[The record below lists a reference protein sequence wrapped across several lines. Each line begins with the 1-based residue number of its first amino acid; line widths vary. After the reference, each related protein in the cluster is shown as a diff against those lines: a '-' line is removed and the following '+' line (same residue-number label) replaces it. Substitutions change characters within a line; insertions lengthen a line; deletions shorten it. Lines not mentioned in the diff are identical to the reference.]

1 MSCGKVGIL
10 VSMTLLL
17 SGSLSLSPSCN
28 RRHGLCT
35 APWKKWGGSCYFI
48 TQKPLTYDEAREAC
62 RRLGAKMAA
71 PHSDQE
77 NDFLASLAQGSVIWV
92 ACTDRRQEGEWECEG
107 SQDGQGIYTNW
118 KGEQPDNFG
127 ENEHCAFMWSPDKKW
142 NDYRCN
148 GEQLAVCK
156 QEPRTHCFT
165 TNSEGRLEDDSCL

>member
-1 MSCGKVGIL
+1 MSLFVIIIICAIL
-10 VSMTLLL
+10 QVP
-17 SGSLSLSPSCN
+17 LSLSKSCVARN
-28 RRHGLCT
+28 GLCPASWT
-35 APWKKWGGSCYFI
+35 KWDESCYRV
-48 TQKPLTYDEAREAC
+48 TPNSLTYDDAREAC

-77 NDFLASLAQGSVIWV
+77 NDFLASLAQGSEIWV

-107 SQDGQGIYTNW
+107 SKDGQGIYTNW
-118 KGEQPDNFG
+118 FDDQPDNSG
-127 ENEHCAFMWSPDKKW
+127 GNEHCATILSAEKKW
-142 NDYRCN
+142 NDYPCN